1 VAPDGTTLYVPTAG
15 GVVAVD
21 TSSLAVRR
29 TLLRG
34 HRVSAV
40 VASGRRLYA
49 QDGGVAV
56 LDASSGAVLRRTPT
70 SAPPAALA
78 AVVPA
83 AR

>member
-1 VAPDGTTLYVPTAG
+1 
-15 GVVAVD
+15 VVAVD
-21 TSSLAVRR
+21 TATLKVRR

-34 HRVSAV
+34 QRVSV

-49 QDGGVAV
+49 QDGAV
-56 LDASSGAVLRRTPT
+56 VTLDAASGKVLRRTPT

-83 AR
+83 S

>member
-1 VAPDGTTLYVPTAG
+1 LYVPTPR

-21 TSSLAVRR
+21 TATLKVRR

-49 QDGGVAV
+49 QDGAV
-56 LDASSGAVLRRTPT
+56 VTLDAASGAVLARTPT

-78 AVVPA
+78 AVLPGS
-83 AR
+83 R